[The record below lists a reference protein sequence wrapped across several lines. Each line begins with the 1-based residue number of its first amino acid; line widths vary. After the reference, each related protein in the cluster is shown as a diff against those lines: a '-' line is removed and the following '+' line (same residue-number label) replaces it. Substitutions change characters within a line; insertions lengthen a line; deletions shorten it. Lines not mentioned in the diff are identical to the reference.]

1 MRSDPIKIPAFTA
14 EEAASLTG
22 LTRRQ
27 LQYWNATGVFR
38 GEYET
43 GESDWTAIYSFCDLV
58 RLDTLAQLRKKHGVP
73 LRELRKV
80 GAWLRDQTRR
90 QTPWSAIRVFVQ
102 GKQVYFQEPGSPQ
115 VSRPLSGQSVAVMD
129 LGIVVREVTKRVE
142 RLRKR
147 GLEQIGKIQRQRRVA
162 HNAPDI
168 AGTRIPTLA
177 ISQLHQAGYTHG
189 RILKEFPTL
198 TRSDVE
204 AAVAYEEAARR
215 EARPSALDC

>member
-1 MRSDPIKIPAFTA
+1 MRSDPTKIPAFTA

-43 GESDWTAIYSFCDLV
+43 GESHWTATYSFCDLV

-102 GKQVYFQEPGSPQ
+102 GKQVYFQEPRSPQ
-115 VSRPLSGQSVAVMD
+115 VSRLPSGQQMTVMD

-142 RLRKR
+142 RLRKAGANWEDPAATTR
-147 GLEQIGKIQRQRRVA
+147 RAQRAGYRRNADSHSGHISASSGGL
-162 HNAPDI
+162 H
-168 AGTRIPTLA
+168 AGAYLEGV
-177 ISQLHQAGYTHG
+177 SQLDPQ
-189 RILKEFPTL
+189 
-198 TRSDVE
+198 
-204 AAVAYEEAARR
+204 
-215 EARPSALDC
+215 

>member
-1 MRSDPIKIPAFTA
+1 MRSEPTKILAFTA
-14 EEAASLTG
+14 EEAGSITG

-27 LQYWNATGVFR
+27 LQHWNATGFFR

-43 GESDWTAIYSFCDLV
+43 GESHWTALYSFCDLV

-80 GAWLRDQTRR
+80 GAWVRDRYRR
-90 QTPWSAIRVFVQ
+90 QTAWSTIRVFVR
-102 GKQVYFQEPGSPQ
+102 GKQVYFEEPGSAQ
-115 VSRPLSGQSVAVMD
+115 VDRPLSRHAVAVMD

-147 GLEQIGKIQRQRRVA
+147 RLEQIGKIQRQRRIA
-162 HNAPDI
+162 HNAPVI

-177 ISQLHQAGYTHG
+177 ISQLHQAGYPQE

-198 TRSDVE
+198 TRTDVE
-204 AAVAYEEAARR
+204 AAVAYEEGQRAARR
-215 EARPSALDC
+215 TG

>member
-1 MRSDPIKIPAFTA
+1 MRSEPTKIPAFTA
-14 EEAASLTG
+14 EEAANLTG

-27 LQYWNATGVFR
+27 LQYWNAMGFFR

-43 GESDWTAIYSFCDLV
+43 GESHWTAFYSFCDLV

-90 QTPWSAIRVFVQ
+90 QTPWSAIRVFVR

-115 VSRPLSGQSVAVMD
+115 VGRPFSGPAVALMD

-162 HNAPDI
+162 HNAPVI

-177 ISQLHQAGYTHG
+177 ISQLHQAGYTQG

-204 AAVAYEEAARR
+204 AAVAYEEAQRGARR
-215 EARPSALDC
+215 TG

>member
-1 MRSDPIKIPAFTA
+1 MRWEPTKIPAFTA

-27 LQYWNATGVFR
+27 LQYWNGMGVFR

-43 GESDWTAIYSFCDLV
+43 GESHWTAIYSFCDLV
-58 RLDTLAQLRKKHGVP
+58 RFDTLAQLRKKHRVP

-90 QTPWSAIRVFVQ
+90 QTPWSAIRIFVR
-102 GKQVYFQEPGSPQ
+102 GEQVYFQEPGSPQ
-115 VSRPLSGQSVAVMD
+115 VSRLPSGQQMTVMD

-162 HNAPDI
+162 HNAPVI
-168 AGTRIPTLA
+168 AGTR
-177 ISQLHQAGYTHG
+177 
-189 RILKEFPTL
+189 FPHL
-198 TRSDVE
+198 PYLSFIRRVTRRGVS
-204 AAVAYEEAARR
+204 
-215 EARPSALDC
+215 